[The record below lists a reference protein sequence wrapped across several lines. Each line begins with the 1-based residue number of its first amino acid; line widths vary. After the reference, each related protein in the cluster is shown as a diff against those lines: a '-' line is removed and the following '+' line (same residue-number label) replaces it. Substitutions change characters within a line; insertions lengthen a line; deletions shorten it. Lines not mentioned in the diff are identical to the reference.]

1 MNDRSSMCFYSLK
14 SRSIVLMPGGVQRAA
29 GEGVQRP
36 PALVMQPTYA
46 VWRASR
52 GHAGCKY
59 AASNYPSGV
68 SPLAGDQCHC
78 IPAPPRSP
86 PLLAV
91 KYRRAPTQHI
101 PTRSTSGLSKVHF
114 PGRCHGRSTLKM
126 TFGSTGVAKQV
137 SLLPFLKGLWPTVC
151 ASLQASSSLGPEAPS
166 KGLAGPPD
174 CMRHPVIL
182 VEETLCRAHLPV
194 STRSCFMQQSQT
206 NQREAQYLLRSPCL
220 HSKAPASFLPV
231 HPGQPSCCMQRPS
244 LQESQT
250 IVRWSWAARGLRAD
264 LCRTVLMGTRK
275 LSSL

>member
-1 MNDRSSMCFYSLK
+1 MCFYSLK
-14 SRSIVLMPGGVQRAA
+14 SRSIVLMPRGVQRAA
-29 GEGVQRP
+29 GEGVRRP

-46 VWRASR
+46 VWRASH

-78 IPAPPRSP
+78 ISSSAEKSPTPCCKISQGTHVAHPNPRHQRP
-86 PLLAV
+86 QQGAFPRPV
-91 KYRRAPTQHI
+91 PWQKYNEKDFWQHW
-101 PTRSTSGLSKVHF
+101 GH
-114 PGRCHGRSTLKM
+114 
-126 TFGSTGVAKQV
+126 KQV
-137 SLLPFLKGLWPTVC
+137 SLLPFVKGFWPTVC
-151 ASLQASSSLGPEAPS
+151 TSLQASSSLGPKAPS

-174 CMRHPVIL
+174 CMRHPGIS

-206 NQREAQYLLRSPCL
+206 NRREAQYLLRSPCL
-220 HSKAPASFLPV
+220 HSRAPASFLPV